1 MLTFSRRNF
10 STTLTASASSGILK
24 SLASRQGGAAET
36 YVSYGFT
43 QKLYEAC
50 SSQADYEIPQL
61 AQKGVEVPKTANGEE
76 LGVGEGWWY
85 KGKLVTRCFVI

>member
-1 MLTFSRRNF
+1 M
-10 STTLTASASSGILK
+10 
-24 SLASRQGGAAET
+24 

-61 AQKGVEVPKTANGEE
+61 AQKGAEVPKTADGEE
-76 LGVGEGWWY
+76 LGVGSGVWY
-85 KGKLVTRCFVI
+85 KGKLSCSDFACRKTVFP

>member
-1 MLTFSRRNF
+1 VLNPSRRNF
-10 STTLTASASSGILK
+10 SATPTASASSGILK
-24 SLASRQGGAAET
+24 SLSQGGAAET

-85 KGKLVTRCFVI
+85 KGN